1 MRKKDLQI
9 NGSEGHSIS
18 SDRLDDTGI
27 WILRNA
33 IVEQAVRD
41 WRFST
46 QKVETYQEIEDDY
59 GDDTDGFYDF
69 MQSYG
74 KGTGNRT
81 HEIVFIENQR
91 LKKECEHFFLSNW
104 FEILTDLDG
113 AWILGRLEAEDRS
126 KKTYVRKYRNTQ

>member
-1 MRKKDLQI
+1 MRKKDLQV

-18 SDRLDDTGI
+18 PDRLDDTGI

-46 QKVETYQEIEDDY
+46 QKVETYQEIEVSY
-59 GDDTDGFYDF
+59 GDDEDGFFDF
-69 MQSYG
+69 MQSCG
-74 KGTGNRT
+74 RGTGHRT
-81 HEIVFIENQR
+81 HETIFIENQR
-91 LKKECEHFFLSNW
+91 LKIECELFFLSNW

-126 KKTYVRKYRNTQ
+126 NKTYVRKYRNAQ